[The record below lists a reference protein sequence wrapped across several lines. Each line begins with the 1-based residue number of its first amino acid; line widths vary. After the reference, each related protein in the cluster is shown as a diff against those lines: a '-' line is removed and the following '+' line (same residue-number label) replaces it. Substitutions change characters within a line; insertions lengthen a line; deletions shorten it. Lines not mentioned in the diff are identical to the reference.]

1 MSFITGGAR
10 REMLTCSSVI
20 TAGTDFGR

>member
-10 REMLTCSSVI
+10 REMLTFSSVI